1 MSTHPRDFPVV
12 ETTCK
17 AFAQRGLLAVPNY
30 GAHPWFLHEIT
41 EDDDDDTN
49 SDYKASWINE
59 LKERL
64 ENDPKA
70 CVGEIGLDGL
80 RWHVKPGNL
89 ATPISKQQR
98 IFECQLKIASE
109 YNRPVSIHVVQAW
122 GPLFQS
128 LKRVKQS
135 NVGLPKDMYFHA
147 FSGKSQMTYQQLVKA
162 CACACADNTDPILYF
177 GFAPIINFRSPK
189 TKTVMECIGLNK
201 LVLETDLENS
211 DDVVED
217 LGKCANFIANVFNT
231 DVDHVMNQTYD
242 NSKSLYRIHDA

>member
-1 MSTHPRDFPVV
+1 MLFDAHNHIHLGHHISPTLFNTKNLAGLSIMSTHPRDFPVV
-12 ETTCK
+12 ETTCT

-98 IFECQLKIASE
+98 IFECSC
-109 YNRPVSIHVVQAW
+109 
-122 GPLFQS
+122 
-128 LKRVKQS
+128 
-135 NVGLPKDMYFHA
+135 
-147 FSGKSQMTYQQLVKA
+147 FSPYMS
-162 CACACADNTDPILYF
+162 
-177 GFAPIINFRSPK
+177 RHS
-189 TKTVMECIGLNK
+189 
-201 LVLETDLENS
+201 
-211 DDVVED
+211 
-217 LGKCANFIANVFNT
+217 
-231 DVDHVMNQTYD
+231 
-242 NSKSLYRIHDA
+242 